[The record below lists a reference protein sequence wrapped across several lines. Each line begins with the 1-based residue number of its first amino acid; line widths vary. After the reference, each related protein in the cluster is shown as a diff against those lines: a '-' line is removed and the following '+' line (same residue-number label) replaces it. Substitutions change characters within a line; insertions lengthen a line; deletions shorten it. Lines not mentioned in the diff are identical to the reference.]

1 MRRSIACACGERTI
15 AANVCLGSV
24 KSSPN
29 VPAPVIKRWSS
40 RRKGELPIPGLVMVM
55 FPSPHRC
62 EIVLPQ
68 PRLRANRALGS
79 PFGSPRS
86 ICRRKRGID
95 LRITFQIER
104 CCTDYRAVKLSA
116 RFRST
121 APRPLYATTLSA
133 VCINVADRHLALSR
147 LKRTSRRFDLLTSSD
162 PPLCKVRAVIS
173 WRPLTRDLALC
184 RTPRNDNAEHRTSL
198 RYSTIAGVPR
208 QLSYTL
214 CTCSR
219 PKSPKGRTNNT
230 AMSAR

>member
-55 FPSPHRC
+55 FPNPHRC
-62 EIVLPQ
+62 EIVPSLNP
-68 PRLRANRALGS
+68 G
-79 PFGSPRS
+79 
-86 ICRRKRGID
+86 CRQTAHWD
-95 LRITFQIER
+95 HP
-104 CCTDYRAVKLSA
+104 SA
-116 RFRST
+116 RLDPFAAGNADRLAHHVRDRAMLRGLSRGQALRPLIRST

-184 RTPRNDNAEHRTSL
+184 RTPRNDNAEHRKSL
-198 RYSTIAGVPR
+198 RYSGIAGVPA
-208 QLSYTL
+208 
-214 CTCSR
+214 
-219 PKSPKGRTNNT
+219 N
-230 AMSAR
+230 